1 MGWVVNSEVQK
12 PNDVYR
18 LCCCQSSLICMETE
32 VLQVQKVMV
41 CDFRY
46 FWWTSIC
53 FVCLICVSKFI
64 ACDCF
69 LLIDGSTKFNYNVSW
84 LNNNS
89 NNNNNNNNINIMI
102 TIFIQGA
109 HFTKSDIQ

>member
-1 MGWVVNSEVQK
+1 MFTVFPAVSH
-12 PNDVYR
+12 
-18 LCCCQSSLICMETE
+18 LCMETE

-69 LLIDGSTKFNYNVSW
+69 LLIDGNTKFNYNARW
-84 LNNNS
+84 L
-89 NNNNNNNNINIMI
+89 NNNNNNNDNNLY
-102 TIFIQGA
+102 TGSSL
-109 HFTKSDIQ
+109 HKD